1 MDVYDPGAI
10 DERYPQEPAYKAK
23 NTWIM
28 RIQQAHIRVFGDVPT
43 LDEWVQPHY
52 VSGKG
57 SWKASL
63 NRGLNR
69 TLGER
74 WDDYLNKHTVAGEP
88 LRCIGGAPIMPTFL
102 KQKQY
107 QKRWVRGFNDLVH
120 MWTNGHNLR
129 SITGRLRGEHASTRI
144 CDTCSH
150 YWQRPVADDQTHLFT
165 ECMVHEEEREQLL
178 DALEEVETGFRAW
191 YDRLDEPAEK
201 LKALMVD
208 APEGMIMGVQQTEE
222 KRLQAT
228 TAVCEYLEKTL
239 SAHDAAKAWRK
250 YLQS

>member
-1 MDVYDPGAI
+1 MKV
-10 DERYPQEPAYKAK
+10 
-23 NTWIM
+23 
-28 RIQQAHIRVFGDVPT
+28 
-43 LDEWVQPHY
+43 
-52 VSGKG
+52 
-57 SWKASL
+57 
-63 NRGLNR
+63 
-69 TLGER
+69 
-74 WDDYLNKHTVAGEP
+74 
-88 LRCIGGAPIMPTFL
+88 
-102 KQKQY
+102 QY

-228 TAVCEYLEKTL
+228 TAVCAYLEKTL
-239 SAHDAAKAWRK
+239 SAHEAAKAWRK
-250 YLQS
+250 YLRS